1 VTAAAARTARR
12 GALLCAALWA
22 AGGGVARAAP
32 EAPPEAE
39 PRWRFRGEGQFPVLA
54 ADHAVGGFGLAA
66 AFEKGLV
73 SAGVEAQIFPI
84 VVCDMS
90 CGNAYGAGLTFALQ
104 PHVTPKM
111 VARLG
116 VAIDYFVHPSF
127 SQQLGT
133 IGPRVGL
140 RYSERG
146 PAISLE
152 AGLHF
157 TGSSQL
163 DVGGFAHNKVFS
175 WAMPELILGLWL

>member
-1 VTAAAARTARR
+1 MSRPTTTRSAILAA
-12 GALLCAALWA
+12 CLWA
-22 AGGGVARAAP
+22 AFGAVAHAAP
-32 EAPPEAE
+32 EMPTEPE
-39 PRWRFRGEGQFPVLA
+39 PRWRFRGEGQFPVIA
-54 ADHAVGGFGLAA
+54 ANHAVGGFGLAA
-66 AFEKGLV
+66 AVERGLL
-73 SAGVEAQIFPI
+73 SAGLEGQIFPI

-90 CGNAYGAGLTFALQ
+90 CGSAYAGGLTVALQ

-116 VAIDYFVHPSF
+116 VAFDYFIHSTYD
-127 SQQLGT
+127 QQLWT

-146 PAISLE
+146 PAVSLE

-157 TGSSQL
+157 TASKNF

-175 WAMPELILGLWL
+175 WAMPELLLGLWL